1 MKNLYL
7 IIGFLQIIN
16 LGYSQ
21 QNDCAC
27 SAERDYDTQLQEGLI
42 SFEYRIRVSDNEG
55 LQYFNNWTQGE
66 VMMSNGDIIRN
77 LYLRYNKYLDELL
90 YLRQSDF
97 RVGILKKDAIKGFRI
112 KNDMNQISSLFI
124 KKQVLLTKNDSTEVY
139 LHLLA
144 SGPLTLYAYRNV
156 GITNSRYALGENT
169 KYLISTPGGEYFVTL
184 KRKSLLGIPLI
195 QKNDMK
201 IILRTNRITPDNN
214 EREFTRAISIYNAT
228 HQQQ

>member
-7 IIGFLQIIN
+7 IIGFLLILN

-27 SAERDYDTQLQEGLI
+27 STENDYDTQLQEGLI

-55 LQYFNNWTQGE
+55 LQYFNNWAKGE
-66 VMMSNGDIIRN
+66 VMLSNGDIIRN
-77 LYLRYNKYLDELL
+77 LYLRYNKFLDELL

-97 RVGILKKDAIKGFRI
+97 RVGILKKEAITGFRI
-112 KNDMNQISSLFI
+112 VNEINPPSSLFVR
-124 KKQVLLTKNDSTEVY
+124 KKILLSKADSTDVY

-144 SGPLTLYAYRNV
+144 AGPLTLYAYRNV
-156 GITNSRYALGENT
+156 NITNSRYVLGDNT
-169 KYLISTPGGEYFVTL
+169 KYLVATPSGQYFVAL
-184 KRKSLLGIPLI
+184 NRKSLLNIPLV

-201 IILRTNRITPDNN
+201 LILRSNRITPDNN

-228 HQQQ
+228 HQPK